1 MTQSAAAKRVVVEHI
16 DGNRRGER
24 VSFEQAI
31 LIIGRGE
38 DCDLIF
44 SGEQSTST
52 HHAQIRQRDGQFEL
66 VDTES
71 VSGTYLN
78 EARVSRAQL
87 NDGDILRFGVLGQM
101 VKVSFLDA
109 TEASLAPLTAP
120 SSPITVGQTDPA
132 DSDDGARSFRFLR
145 NAAFLYM
152 GGAVASVQGW
162 DIVVERYSL
171 KVHWFSVFLVWLC
184 GGFVSTMLEAWYRG
198 APGAQRIVWWELA
211 VHVSMIVLCSGLT
224 WFFIASAA

>member
-1 MTQSAAAKRVVVEHI
+1 MTQTAVSKQVVIEHL
-16 DGNRRGER
+16 DGNRRGEIVR
-24 VSFEQAI
+24 FVQDI

-38 DCDLIF
+38 DCDLMF

-52 HHAQIRQRDGQFEL
+52 HHAQIRQRDGQIEL

-87 NDGDILRFGVLGQM
+87 NEGDVLRFGVLGPM
-101 VKVSFLDA
+101 IKVSFLDA
-109 TEASLAPLTAP
+109 LSADVPGVVVAVDAASVATENL
-120 SSPITVGQTDPA
+120 A
-132 DSDDGARSFRFLR
+132 DSGRSFRFIR
-145 NAAFLYM
+145 NAAVLYL

-162 DIVVERYSL
+162 NIVVDRYSL

-198 APGAQRIVWWELA
+198 APGAQRIVWWEVA
-211 VHVSMIVLCSGLT
+211 VHASVLAICSALT
-224 WFFIASAA
+224 WAFVANAL

>member
-1 MTQSAAAKRVVVEHI
+1 MTQSAASKQVLIEHI
-16 DGNRRGER
+16 DGTRRGESVR
-24 VSFEQAI
+24 FAQSIV
-31 LIIGRGE
+31 IIGRGE

-52 HHAQIRQRDGQFEL
+52 HHAQIRQRDGQIEL

-87 NDGDILRFGVLGQM
+87 NDGDILRFGVLGPM
-101 VKVSFLDA
+101 IKVSFLDA
-109 TEASLAPLTAP
+109 TNMAAPVQTSSL
-120 SSPITVGQTDPA
+120 SESPPIPAETD
-132 DSDDGARSFRFLR
+132 SGRSFRFVR
-145 NAAFLYM
+145 NAAVLYL

-162 DIVVERYSL
+162 DIVVDRYHL

-198 APGAQRIVWWELA
+198 APGSQRIVWWEVA
-211 VHVSMIVLCSGLT
+211 VHVSMVLLCSGLT
-224 WFFIASAA
+224 WFFIVNAAG

>member
-1 MTQSAAAKRVVVEHI
+1 MTQNAASKRVLVEHI
-16 DGNRRGER
+16 DGTRRGER

-52 HHAQIRQRDGQFEL
+52 HHAQIRQREGQFEL

-87 NDGDILRFGVLGQM
+87 NDGDILRFGVLGPM
-101 VKVSFLDA
+101 VKVSFSDA
-109 TEASLAPLTAP
+109 PAAQSQTQAPPVAAVDAN
-120 SSPITVGQTDPA
+120 PI
-132 DSDDGARSFRFLR
+132 DSDDGGRSFRFVR
-145 NAAFLYM
+145 NAAVLYL
-152 GGAVASVQGW
+152 GGAVAAVQGW

-171 KVHWFSVFLVWLC
+171 KVHWFSVFLVWMF

-198 APGAQRIVWWELA
+198 APGAQRIVWWEVA
-211 VHVSMIVLCSGLT
+211 VHASMIVLCSGLT
-224 WFFIASAA
+224 WFFIANAAKL

>member
-1 MTQSAAAKRVVVEHI
+1 MTQSAASKLVQIEHI
-16 DGNRRGER
+16 DGIRRGESVR
-24 VSFEQAI
+24 FEQSI
-31 LIIGRGE
+31 VIIGRGE

-87 NDGDILRFGVLGQM
+87 NDGDVLRFGVLGPM
-101 VKVSFLDA
+101 IKVSFLDA
-109 TEASLAPLTAP
+109 ETTEMPMQVSV
-120 SSPITVGQTDPA
+120 SSDSPHIA
-132 DSDDGARSFRFLR
+132 DEVDSGRSFRFVR
-145 NAAFLYM
+145 NAAVLYL

-162 DIVVERYSL
+162 DIVVDRYHL

-198 APGAQRIVWWELA
+198 APGAQRIVWWEVA
-211 VHVSMIVLCSGLT
+211 VHASMALLCSGLT
-224 WFFIASAA
+224 WFFIAGAVG